1 MREIPTKP
9 LLLAVDEDAEALAR
23 VERELDRRYGTDYR
37 VVCLPSAATATAVL
51 AGARAAREEV
61 ALVLADQGLE
71 GMTGEDFLARVPE
84 FVPSAK
90 RALLVSWGAWGDR
103 PSADVIVGA
112 MARGHI
118 DDYVV
123 KPRRSPDEQFHHT
136 VAEFIHE
143 WWERDASTP
152 SDAVIVGERWSRRSH
167 EVTGALSRSGIPHTF
182 YTADSPQGASLL
194 EGMHHEDGSLPVV
207 MLTDGHVLVD
217 PSDAELAAGLG
228 MSTRLVAH
236 DFDVIIVGAGPG
248 GLAAGVYASSEGL
261 RTLVVEP
268 GTIGGQAG
276 SSSLIRNYL
285 GFSRGVSGSS
295 LAMRGYRQAW
305 AFGTEFLF
313 AEQVEEIRSGGGR
326 HVLTMS
332 GGSRVTA
339 RAVVLATG
347 VSYRRLGVPPLEALT
362 GAGVFYSASAS
373 EARALRGEPVYV
385 VGGGNSAGQAAMHLS
400 RYAARVTLAVRSES
414 LDESMSR
421 YLRDEIE
428 ATPNIEVR
436 YGTEVV
442 DGGGQGHLE
451 RLTLRARGTGEL
463 STVDASALFLLL
475 GARPRTEWLPEVIE
489 RDEQG
494 YILTGA
500 ALTTPGGRSERW
512 PLERAPLSLETS
524 MPGVFA
530 VGDVRSGAV
539 KRVASAVGEGSIVV
553 SEVHQ
558 HLAHTEP
565 AAPPA
570 AAAGTA
576 AASTPHDALPEALS
590 ADERSADS
598 SEL

>member
-1 MREIPTKP
+1 MRQIVTKP
-9 LLLAVDEDAEALAR
+9 MLLAVDDDAEALAR

-37 VVCLPSAATATAVL
+37 VVCLPSVATATAVL
-51 AGARAAREEV
+51 AGARTAGEEV
-61 ALVLADQGLE
+61 ALVLADQWLAGT
-71 GMTGEDFLARVPE
+71 TGADFLRRVPE
-84 FVPSAK
+84 FAPSAK
-90 RALLVSWGAWGDR
+90 RALLVTWGAWADR
-103 PSADVIVGA
+103 PRADAIVGA
-112 MARGHI
+112 MALGHI

-152 SDAVIVGERWSRRSH
+152 SAAVIVGERWDRRSH
-167 EVTGALSRSGIPHTF
+167 EVIGVLSRTGIPHTF
-182 YTADSPQGASLL
+182 HTPDSPQGASVL
-194 EGMHHEDGSLPVV
+194 EGMRDEDGPLPVV
-207 MLTDGHVLVD
+207 KLADDLVLVD

-228 MSTRLVAH
+228 LPTQLVAH
-236 DFDVIIVGAGPG
+236 DFDLVIVGAGPG
-248 GLAAGVYASSEGL
+248 GLAAGVYGSSEGL
-261 RTLVVEP
+261 WTLVVEP
-268 GTIGGQAG
+268 GSIGGQAG

-295 LAMRGYRQAW
+295 LAMRAYRQAW

-313 AEQVEEIRSGGGR
+313 AEQVEDIRSGGGR

-347 VSYRRLGVPPLEALT
+347 VSYRRLGVTSLEALT
-362 GAGVFYSASAS
+362 GTGVFYSASAS
-373 EARALRGEPVYV
+373 EARALRGETVYV

-400 RYAARVTLAVRSES
+400 RYAARLTLVVRSGS
-414 LDESMSR
+414 LDMSR

-428 ATPNIEVR
+428 AAPNIDVR
-436 YGTEVV
+436 YGTEIV
-442 DGGGQGHLE
+442 DGGGEGHLE
-451 RLTLRARGTGEL
+451 RLTLHDRGTGEL
-463 STVDASALFLLL
+463 STVDASALFLLI
-475 GARPRTEWLPEVIE
+475 GARPRTEWLPEAIE

-494 YILTGA
+494 YVVTGA
-500 ALTTPGGRSERW
+500 ALTARGNSPQRW

-524 MPGVFA
+524 VPGVFA

-558 HLAHTEP
+558 HLA
-565 AAPPA
+565 
-570 AAAGTA
+570 
-576 AASTPHDALPEALS
+576 
-590 ADERSADS
+590 
-598 SEL
+598 

>member
-1 MREIPTKP
+1 MSEAATKP
-9 LLLAVDEDAEALAR
+9 MLLAVDEDAEALAR

-37 VVCLPSAATATAVL
+37 VVCLPSVATATAVL
-51 AGARAAREEV
+51 AGARTAREEV
-61 ALVLADQGLE
+61 ALVLADQWLAGTPGAE
-71 GMTGEDFLARVPE
+71 FLTRVPE
-84 FVPSAK
+84 FAPSAK
-90 RALLVSWGAWGDR
+90 RALLVAWGAWADR
-103 PSADVIVGA
+103 PRADAILGA
-112 MARGHI
+112 MALGHI

-152 SDAVIVGERWSRRSH
+152 SDAVIVGERWGRRTH
-167 EVTGALSRSGIPHTF
+167 EVMGALSRSGIPHTF

-194 EGMHHEDGSLPVV
+194 EGVRDENGPLPVV
-207 MLTDGHVLVD
+207 KLADDLVLVD
-217 PSDAELAAGLG
+217 PSDAELATGFG
-228 MSTRLVAH
+228 MPTRLAAH
-236 DFDVIIVGAGPG
+236 DFDIVIVGAGPG
-248 GLAAGVYASSEGL
+248 GLAAGVYGSSEGL

-268 GTIGGQAG
+268 GSIGGQAG

-295 LAMRGYRQAW
+295 LAMRAYRQAW
-305 AFGTEFLF
+305 AFGTEFLV
-313 AEQVEEIRSGGGR
+313 AAQVDDIRSGGDR

-332 GGSRVTA
+332 DGSRVTA

-347 VSYRRLGVPPLEALT
+347 VSYRRLGVPSLEALT

-373 EARALRGEPVYV
+373 EARALRGESVYV

-400 RYAARVTLAVRSES
+400 RYAARVTLVVRSRS
-414 LDESMSR
+414 LDDSMSR

-428 ATPNIEVR
+428 AAPNIEVR
-436 YGTEVV
+436 YGTEIV

-451 RLTLRARGTGEL
+451 WLTLLDRGAGEQ

-475 GARPRTEWLPEVIE
+475 GARPRTEWLPEAIE
-489 RDEQG
+489 RDAQG
-494 YILTGA
+494 YVVTGT
-500 ALTTPGGRSERW
+500 ALTAPAGRSQRW

-524 MPGVFA
+524 VPGVFA

-558 HLAHTEP
+558 HLA
-565 AAPPA
+565 
-570 AAAGTA
+570 
-576 AASTPHDALPEALS
+576 
-590 ADERSADS
+590 
-598 SEL
+598 